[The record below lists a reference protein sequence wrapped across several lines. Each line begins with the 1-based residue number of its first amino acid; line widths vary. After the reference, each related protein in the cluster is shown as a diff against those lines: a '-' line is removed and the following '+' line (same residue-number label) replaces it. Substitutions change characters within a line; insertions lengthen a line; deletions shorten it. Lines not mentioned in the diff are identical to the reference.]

1 MAADRDEGAKCSH
14 VVFPPDIC
22 SDSSQLSTQPE
33 NRPLDLVTIY
43 EYPSGFDL
51 TYPWMN
57 YLIISQTST
66 LLAVV
71 MTSSREQQR
80 KLLWKPSIK
89 LSWKTFDTVAP

>member
-14 VVFPPDIC
+14 AVFLPDIC

-33 NRPLDLVTIY
+33 DRPLDLVTIY
-43 EYPSGFDL
+43 EYSSGFDL

-57 YLIISQTST
+57 YLIINQTST
-66 LLAVV
+66 LPVVV

-80 KLLWKPSIK
+80 KLPWK
-89 LSWKTFDTVAP
+89 LSISSCLGKPLTP